1 MLPEKIRLLNVSI
14 GDGFQA
20 GQLIRASTYEF
31 RYLQPDPEQPAV
43 ALLMPPRERLTWQDG
58 DLFPPMDQNLPEG
71 DLFMKI
77 RELFPK
83 QPMTPMHMLAL
94 VGRNG
99 IGRLGF
105 SLPDRTGPARPR
117 TLSKEELLK
126 TAYTPEVFNELVAA
140 YLSTGAGI
148 AGMQPKIM
156 VPDRP
161 TVPIPSLI
169 VKAASPAYPGL
180 AANEFLCLTAA
191 RHAGIDVPTF
201 ALSDDGQMLVLDRFD
216 LVIHDDGHVERLG
229 FEDIAALAGLRV
241 RDILSDRKYQG
252 SYQRVAELLR
262 QLQLHSDNLHRFFE
276 QVAFSVMVRNG
287 DAHLKN
293 FGLLYRTASDVW
305 LAPMFD
311 VVTTSIYK
319 YTQYP
324 GGPELEDHTLALKL
338 WAGKHQTKTYPT
350 TEELL
355 EFGRRICGVP
365 RPAAVLERIAEGMR
379 KTLDDAKSDAR
390 VKPALWRQMAQAW
403 ELGLQT
409 LRTR

>member
-1 MLPEKIRLLNVSI
+1 MLPEKVRLLNISI
-14 GDGFQA
+14 GDAAQA

-31 RYLQPDPEQPAV
+31 RYLQPDPEQATV
-43 ALLMPPRERLTWQDG
+43 ALLMPAQERLTWQDG
-58 DLFPPMDQNLPEG
+58 DLFPAMDQNLPEG

-105 SLPDRTGPARPR
+105 SLPERAAPPMPR
-117 TLSKEELLK
+117 SMSKSELLS

-169 VKAASPAYPGL
+169 VKAASTAYPGL

-191 RHAGIDVPTF
+191 RHAGIDVPSF

-216 LVIHDDGHVERLG
+216 LVMHPDGQVERLG

-252 SYQRVAELLR
+252 SYQRVGELLR

-276 QVAFSVMVRNG
+276 QVAFSIMVRNG

-293 FGLLYRTASDVW
+293 FGLLYRSTADMW

-319 YTQYP
+319 YTRYA
-324 GGPELEDHTLALKL
+324 GGPELEDRTLALKL
-338 WAGKHQTKTYPT
+338 FAGRHQTKSYPT

-355 EFGRRICGVP
+355 DFGRRVCGVSQ
-365 RPAAVLERIAEGMR
+365 PAAVLTRIAEALR
-379 KTLDDAKSDAR
+379 KTLKEARGDAR
-390 VKPALWRQMAQAW
+390 VPTALWKQMAQAW
-403 ELGLQT
+403 EEGCT
-409 LRTR
+409 HAR

>member
-1 MLPEKIRLLNVSI
+1 MLPEKIRQLNVSI
-14 GDGFQA
+14 GDADNA
-20 GQLIRASTYEF
+20 GQLIRSSVYEF
-31 RYLQPDPEQPAV
+31 RYSQTHAEQAAV
-43 ALLMPPRERLTWQDG
+43 ALLMPAAKQLTWQDG

-83 QPMTPMHMLAL
+83 RAMTPMHMLAL

-99 IGRLGF
+99 IGRLGY
-105 SLPDRTGPARPR
+105 SLPDIAVTPMPR
-117 TLSKEELLK
+117 TISKSELLK
-126 TAYTPEVFNELVAA
+126 TAYTPEVFNDLVAA

-169 VKAASPAYPGL
+169 VKAASAAYPGL

-191 RHAGIDVPTF
+191 KEAGIATPTF

-216 LVIHDDGHVERLG
+216 LVESEDGKYERLG

-252 SYQRVAELLR
+252 SYQRIAELMR

-293 FGLLYRTASDVW
+293 FGLLYRSNQDMW

-311 VVTTSIYK
+311 VVTTSIYT
-319 YTQYP
+319 YTQYA
-324 GGPELEDHTLALKL
+324 GGPELQDRTLALKL
-338 WAGKHQTKTYPT
+338 FAGKNQTRAYPSKK
-350 TEELL
+350 EL
-355 EFGRRICGVP
+355 EDFGQRICGVGQ
-365 RPAAVLERIAEGMR
+365 PALTLERIAQAMHDTMKKTVGDERVPDSLR
-379 KTLDDAKSDAR
+379 KK
-390 VKPALWRQMAQAW
+390 MAEAW
-403 ELGLQT
+403 EWGYGYVK
-409 LRTR
+409 